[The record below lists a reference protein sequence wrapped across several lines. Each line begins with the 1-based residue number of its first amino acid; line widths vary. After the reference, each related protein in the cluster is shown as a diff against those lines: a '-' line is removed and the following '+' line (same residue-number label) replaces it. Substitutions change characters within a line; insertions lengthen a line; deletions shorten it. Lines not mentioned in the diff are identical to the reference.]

1 MITKRSAIFFTLAFF
16 ITRVL
21 SAQTPITIDPSAKA
35 QPMGKMDM
43 DTSSMT
49 QKYMPDMQN
58 QMMLPM
64 SFFTHMGMPL
74 QVGTYGIRIAAV
86 SSQNEGKS
94 NIEYNFQLET
104 GLSKTVGLFIG
115 GEGLFDDPTLEAMVQ
130 FLVLKSKDGMSGFS
144 PLIEFEFPLGK
155 EAHRSVYTLVGFA
168 TTLSS
173 SDLAFNQVLHYS
185 PLEDLVEGSAS
196 FVFKLSEQIFLVSE
210 ISGVGQSG
218 ERPILNLL
226 GGVKVKL
233 MENFFLGAALQFPL
247 TNNREYSS
255 RYVFQP
261 NIMLHE

>member
-1 MITKRSAIFFTLAFF
+1 MKYNLSTIYRSLLFVLLGFTILSFQIF
-16 ITRVL
+16 
-21 SAQTPITIDPSAKA
+21 SATA
-35 QPMGKMDM
+35 QPMGKMNM
-43 DTSSMT
+43 DTSFMK
-49 QKYMPDMQN
+49 QKDMPDMQN
-58 QMMLPM
+58 QTMLPM

-74 QVGTYGIRIAAV
+74 EVGTYGIRVAAV
-86 SSQNEGKS
+86 STQNEGKS

-115 GEGLFDDPTLEAMVQ
+115 GEGLFEHPTLEAMVQ

-155 EAHRSVYTLVGFA
+155 DAARSVYTLVGFA
-168 TTLSS
+168 TTLST

-185 PLEDLVEGSAS
+185 PLEDLIEGSAS
-196 FVFKLSEQIFLVSE
+196 FVFKLTEKIFLVSE

-233 MENFFLGAALQFPL
+233 MENFFLGAAFQLPI

-261 NIMLHE
+261 NIMFNQ